1 MLPPS
6 VQSTLQSTHT
16 TTFVSDLPQTIQND
30 KNEPV
35 IIGVDEAGRGPCLGA
50 LVYGISYCLKS
61 FEQDLKRNYVFD
73 DSKKL
78 TDAVRKSLF
87 SQIWDVSEHSENTP
101 EASQL
106 SLELSQNVGYAT
118 TAIQA
123 TDISSGMLKFPPT
136 ENYNLNEQSHDA
148 TINLIHTLVNKGLN
162 IDHIYIDT
170 VGPPHTYQKKLETI
184 FPRIKFT
191 VAKKADSLFVIVS
204 VASVVAKVTRDLVL
218 EQMISRVYHP
228 QSMAG
233 AEETDTGA
241 NHEFVPVN
249 CGSGYP
255 SDPNT
260 VRWLKDNQTPLFG
273 WPKEITRFSW
283 STCQTLFKN
292 PENSIIIDWEEDFI
306 VNGANNNKKAAQL
319 FMLNNKQEKMVTL
332 DNWYS

>member
-6 VQSTLQSTHT
+6 VQSALQSTHT
-16 TTFVSDLPQTIQND
+16 TTFVSDLPQEIQNHKD
-30 KNEPV
+30 QPV

-61 FEQDLKRNYVFD
+61 FEQDLKKNYVFD

-87 SQIWDVSEHSENTP
+87 SQIWDISNSEVSK
-101 EASQL
+101 L

-148 TINLIHTLVNKGLN
+148 TINLIHALVNKGLN

-218 EQMISRVYHP
+218 EQMISKIYHP
-228 QSMAG
+228 QSMA
-233 AEETDTGA
+233 ETQDTD
-241 NHEFVPVN
+241 HKTEPVN

-260 VRWLKDNQTPLFG
+260 VRWLKNNQTPLFG

-292 PENSIIIDWEEDFI
+292 PQTAIIIDWEEDFI
-306 VNGANNNKKAAQL
+306 VNGTNNNKKAAQL
-319 FMLNNKQEKMVTL
+319 FMLNNKQDKLVTL
-332 DNWYS
+332 DNWYF